1 MKTAKQWIDELEMIS
16 HVEGG
21 YFKEQLK
28 SDQTIQHNHHD
39 RALYT
44 SILFLLEHDNP
55 SNFHRLTA
63 DEIWYYHDG
72 SPLTVHLI
80 DETGDYQQ
88 IKLGKDIQNGE
99 VLQAV
104 VPRGV
109 IFGSSVDEGYAL
121 VSCMV
126 APGFEFEDFK
136 LFKRQEL
143 LDLYPKHQAI
153 IEKLTRN

>member
-1 MKTAKQWIDELEMIS
+1 MKTAQQWINELEMIS

-28 SDQTIQHNHHD
+28 SDQTIHHNDHD

-72 SPLTVHLI
+72 SPLTVHMI
-80 DETGDYQQ
+80 HPDGTYEQ
-88 IKLGKDIQNGE
+88 IKLGKDILNGE

-109 IFGSSVDEGYAL
+109 IFGSSVEEGYAL

-126 APGFEFEDFK
+126 APGFEFEDFT

-143 LDLYPKHQAI
+143 LDQYPDHQEI
-153 IEKLTRN
+153 IEKLTRD

>member
-1 MKTAKQWIDELEMIS
+1 MKNAQEWIEELGMVS
-16 HVEGG
+16 HIEGG
-21 YFKEQLK
+21 YFKEVLK
-28 SDQTIQHNHHD
+28 SDQTIHHNNHK

-44 SILFLLEHDNP
+44 SILFLLEQDNP

-72 SPLTVHLI
+72 TSLTIHMI
-80 DETGDYQQ
+80 HPDGTYQQ
-88 IKLGKDIQNGE
+88 IKLGKNIKDGE

-104 VPRGV
+104 VPKGV
-109 IFGSSVDEGYAL
+109 IFGSSVEEGYAL

-136 LFKRQEL
+136 LFNQQEL
-143 LDLYPKHQAI
+143 LDLYPKHQKI
-153 IEKLTRN
+153 IEKLTRK